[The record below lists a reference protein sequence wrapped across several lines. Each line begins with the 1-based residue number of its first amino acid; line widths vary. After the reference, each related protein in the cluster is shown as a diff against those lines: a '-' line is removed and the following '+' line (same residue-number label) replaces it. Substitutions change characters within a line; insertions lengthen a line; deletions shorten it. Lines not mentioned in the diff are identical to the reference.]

1 MQLFFVVTR
10 NGHIRESRIEASSG
24 YQRLDRAVLEMLEK
38 AQPLPAF
45 PDEMSQQQLEV
56 KVPIAFEL
64 SS

>member
-1 MQLFFVVTR
+1 
-10 NGHIRESRIEASSG
+10 
-24 YQRLDRAVLEMLEK
+24 LDQAVMEMLEK

-45 PDEMSQQQLEV
+45 PEEMSQQKLEV